1 MKAGDLFEQNGE
13 LHHKL
18 RTTKDLISFLSTR
31 ENKEVSNY
39 SVLLGAGASRSSGIS
54 TAQELIHEW
63 MMKIIQR
70 DGKDASTEEDPK
82 DYLSRNHAHW
92 FDSSNP
98 YSSLFEKN
106 FDLASQR
113 RRFVEQEVDGKLP
126 SIGYAYLVSLVEN
139 NFFNALFTTNF
150 GNHPKK

>member
-1 MKAGDLFEQNGE
+1 MKAGELFEINGE

-18 RTTKDLISFLSTR
+18 RTTKDLINFLSTR

-54 TAQELIHEW
+54 TAQELIHKW
-63 MMKIIQR
+63 MFAIIER
-70 DGKDASTEEDPK
+70 DGKDVSTADPK
-82 DYLSRNHAHW
+82 DYLSRNHANW
-92 FDSSNP
+92 FDASNP

-139 NFFNALFTTNF
+139 
-150 GNHPKK
+150 